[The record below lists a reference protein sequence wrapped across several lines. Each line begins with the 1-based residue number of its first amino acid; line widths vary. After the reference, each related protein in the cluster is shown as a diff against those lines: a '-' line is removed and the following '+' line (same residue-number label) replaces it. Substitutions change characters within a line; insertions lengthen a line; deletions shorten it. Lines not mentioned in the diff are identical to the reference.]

1 MTDNVRI
8 SPPQPIPYPKN
19 RIIKKI
25 YRIPIL
31 LYRLGLGKFYGKY
44 ILILSTLGRKSGKV
58 HRTPVEYFRDKDRIF
73 IMSGFGDTPDWYQN
87 LQNDPHVTLNTDKT
101 TLYMLA
107 RKPETQSEW
116 EEVVKFL
123 KTSPVSILSS
133 HGLVNQLDDPK
144 FQQEIKHWPVLTFD
158 KTQEPC
164 PKPLE
169 PDLTWAWP
177 LILLF
182 SARAVLR
189 CWLRYRKRKK

>member
-19 RIIKKI
+19 RIIKKF
-25 YRIPIL
+25 YRTPIL
-31 LYRLGLGKFYGKY
+31 LYRLGLEKLYGKY
-44 ILILSTLGRKSGKV
+44 ILILSTFGRKSGKI
-58 HRTPVEYFRDKDRIF
+58 HRTPVEYFRDGGRIF

-87 LQNDPHVTLNTDKT
+87 LQKDPHVTLNTGGT
-101 TLYMLA
+101 VQHMRS
-107 RKPETQSEW
+107 RKPGIQSEW
-116 EEVVKFL
+116 EGVFNFL

-133 HGLVNQLDDPK
+133 PGLVNQLDDPQ
-144 FQQEIKHWPVLTFD
+144 FQEEIKHWPVLTFD
-158 KTQEPC
+158 STQEPC

-177 LILLF
+177 LILLI

-189 CWLRYRKRKK
+189 CWLRHRKR